1 MLKNFQAGDKVV
13 IFYDFY
19 DVTKNKYYSFYHN
32 DNDSSLNNKTV
43 KINNNQIT
51 SLNDNFKS
59 PAANYLVVDYE
70 NHIANYSNFYS
81 NCICS
86 IESINKDILTI
97 KYSNKNTIH
106 YNIKNNDK
114 IYFISEVEEFLKNKY
129 EVEINQLIKTH
140 LLALEVKDLLND
152 ITNIGCINTKSRYN
166 EALDPIL
173 GGIEGL
179 GWNTSS
185 LFC

>member
-19 DVTKNKYYSFYHN
+19 DATKHKYYSFYHN

-43 KINNNQIT
+43 KINNNQII

-59 PAANYLVVDYE
+59 PASNYLVVDYD
-70 NHIANYSNFYS
+70 NNIANYSNFYS
-81 NCICS
+81 GYIRT
-86 IESINKDILTI
+86 IESINKNILTI
-97 KYSNKNTIH
+97 KYVGKNTI
-106 YNIKNNDK
+106 YYDIKNNDK

-140 LLALEVKDLLND
+140 LLALEVKNLLND
-152 ITNIGCINTKSRYN
+152 IANISCINTKSSYN

-173 GGIEGL
+173 DGIEGL